1 MAIGRCQV
9 KLGCVQ
15 AATDA
20 FEAAIAEAVRC
31 EMPFL
36 ETLARR
42 DYILHVLDSHGKRAT
57 QLPALGRALSKMV
70 LPPSEYAVVLGSDI
84 DPLEAVD
91 AFQTP
96 LA

>member
-1 MAIGRCQV
+1 MGAFEDAIIAAQVDLRNWPTHPLLVVQQHMAIGRCQV

-42 DYILHVLDSHGKRAT
+42 DYILHVLDPHGKRGNIA
-57 QLPALGRALSKMV
+57 ARI
-70 LPPSEYAVVLGSDI
+70 GSC
-84 DPLEAVD
+84 A
-91 AFQTP
+91 
-96 LA
+96 